1 MGNKSTVCYE
11 CGGTVLATDQN
22 TNYEPVVRLVKGK
35 AETLHR
41 HKDCSQ
47 GDIIIPYERSKA
59 QIVVGGNGNE
69 LPEPKMTQDEE
80 DDLGEIYDD
89 DLWEEDEVEEPMTP
103 LEKEKQAKKDQEYQ
117 KEFER
122 IKKLM
127 GGLNKIKGNEVP
139 FPQQAPKTKEDDG
152 SIRLNRE
159 EREALAAA
167 LYIADVVEITGE
179 KLVNPRRFNAEMKKV
194 LYKVIKDL

>member
-1 MGNKSTVCYE
+1 MDNKSTVCYE

-47 GDIIIPYERSKA
+47 GDIIIPYERPKA
-59 QIVVGGNGNE
+59 QIVVSGNRNE

-80 DDLGEIYDD
+80 D
-89 DLWEEDEVEEPMTP
+89 EVEEPMTR
-103 LEKEKQAKKDQEYQ
+103 LEKEKQAKKDRECLEKLERL
-117 KEFER
+117 KE
-122 IKKLM
+122 LM

-139 FPQQAPKTKEDDG
+139 FPQQAPKPKKDDG
-152 SIRLNRE
+152 SITLSLE

-167 LYIADVVEITGE
+167 LYIADVVEITGK